1 MKRVRTWKLM
11 VWTGKKYQEANC
23 GDSIIDARTPAEAI
37 KKAGLDDPMYEI
49 KYSRIGYGYF
59 TGRVE
64 VRAPE
69 TVSAAVG
76 MKLPL
81 PADFVLLVIE

>member
-1 MKRVRTWKLM
+1 MTRTWKML

-23 GDSIIDARTPAEAI
+23 GSCRFEARSPKEALRI
-37 KKAGLDDPMYEI
+37 AGLELDTYDV
-49 KYSRIGYGYF
+49 KYSRKGYGYF

-69 TVSAAVG
+69 TVSAG
-76 MKLPL
+76 MDYPL
-81 PADFVLLVIE
+81 PADFLLLVVD